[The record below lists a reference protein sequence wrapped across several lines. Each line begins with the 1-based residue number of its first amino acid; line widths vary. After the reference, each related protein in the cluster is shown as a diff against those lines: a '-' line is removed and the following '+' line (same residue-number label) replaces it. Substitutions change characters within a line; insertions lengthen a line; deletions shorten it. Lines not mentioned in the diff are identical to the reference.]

1 MAKRALKKKTLSF
14 DDLKK
19 KFSSRVKYKEQ
30 QFFDLGKTFQEV
42 CGIAGPAMGQINM
55 FLGHSDTGKT
65 TALIKA
71 AVDAQKKNILPVFL
85 ITEQKWSFE
94 YAKLLGFDCEQKVDE
109 ETGELYWDGFFIDK
123 VGFNYIEQAFSYI
136 TELLDAQAKGDIPYD
151 LLFLWDSIGTIPC
164 EMSFNGKGGNQHTA
178 RVISEKWGMGLAQ
191 RITSSRKED
200 SQYTNTMVFV
210 NQPWVQIPEGFGQKP
225 KIMPKGGNSIFLS
238 SALVFLFGNQANAGT
253 SRITATTGGK
263 KITFATR
270 TKVGVTKNHIN
281 GISYADRLLV
291 TPHGFILDTPNEVKK
306 YKEEF
311 SDYWDVL
318 LDGSTAEAKLEEET
332 VIGTPVDYSDNL

>member
-19 KFSSRVKYKEQ
+19 KFSSRVKYKDQE
-30 QFFDLGKTFQEV
+30 FFDLGKTFQDV

-65 TALIKA
+65 TALVKA
-71 AVDAQKKNILPVFL
+71 ASAAQKKNVLPVFL

-94 YAKLLGFDCEQKVDE
+94 YAKLLGFECEQKLDE
-109 ETGELYWDGFFIDK
+109 ETGEFYWDGFFIEK
-123 VGFNYIEQAFSYI
+123 IGFSFIEQAFAYV
-136 TELLDAQAKGDIPYD
+136 TELLDAQEKGDIPYD

-191 RITSSRKED
+191 RITSSRRED

-210 NQPWVQIPEGFGQKP
+210 NQPWVQ
-225 KIMPKGGNSIFLS
+225 GGNSIFLS

-253 SRITATTGGK
+253 SRINATTGGK

-291 TPHGFILDTPNEVKK
+291 TPHGFILDNPDEVKK
-306 YKEEF
+306 YKEEY
-311 SDYWDVL
+311 SNYWDVL
-318 LDGSTAEAKLEEET
+318 LEGSTAEANLEEESM
-332 VIGTPVDYSDNL
+332 IGTPVDYNDNL